1 MYESGRMPQKRTP
14 DPSKMRWNSKLP
26 KGNQHTTPER
36 DEIRELEKEKRATAD
51 REFVEGRR
59 ALSNALKK
67 DPEAVGRVFE
77 KMVEMAEGG
86 HYKAAE
92 LVLGYAYGKP
102 IATQVDG
109 SAGLSGDELF
119 EASAQVSEHL
129 GLTVVRRED
138 EESA

>member
-1 MYESGRMPQKRTP
+1 MPQKREP
-14 DPSKMRWNSKLP
+14 DPSKVRWNSKLP
-26 KGNQHTTPER
+26 KGNQFTTPER

-51 REFVEGRR
+51 REFVEGRK

-67 DPEAVGRVFE
+67 DPGAVERVFL

-86 HYKAAE
+86 HYKAGE

-109 SAGLSGDELF
+109 SAGLIGDELF
-119 EASAQVSEHL
+119 EAAEQVSEHL
-129 GLTVVRRED
+129 GLTVVPRD
-138 EESA
+138 EEQETA